1 MNSNL
6 LEIERKRRSI
16 YKLGKNLPISEDEII
31 NLISDIVKNAP
42 SAYNSQTGKIS
53 ILLNENHNDL
63 WNIVENTLKKKMGPD
78 RDFSKTKAKIDG
90 FKAAYGTILYFENKN
105 KVKELQETFS
115 SYADKF
121 PQYSQ
126 HSSAILQILIWLG
139 LAEQNIGANLQHYNP
154 IIDNEIKAKWDIPK
168 EFELVAQMPFGEI
181 LSPAGEKEFDNIDNR
196 IKIFR

>member
-16 YKLGKNLPISEDEII
+16 YGLGKNLPISEDEVLD
-31 NLISDIVKNAP
+31 LIADIVKNAP
-42 SAYNSQTGKIS
+42 SAYNSQTGKIAV
-53 ILLNENHNDL
+53 LLNENHDDF

-78 RDFSKTKAKIDG
+78 RDFSRTKAKIDG
-90 FKAAYGTILYFENKN
+90 FKASYGTILYFENKN
-105 KVKELQETFS
+105 KVKELQEAFS

-139 LAEQNIGANLQHYNP
+139 LAEQNVGANLQHYNP
-154 IIDNEIKAKWDIPK
+154 IIDEEVKSKWDIPE

-181 LSPAGEKEFDNIDNR
+181 LSPAGEKEFDPIGDR
-196 IKIFR
+196 IKIFK

>member
-42 SAYNSQTGKIS
+42 SAYNSQTGKIA
-53 ILLNENHNDL
+53 ILLNNNHDDL
-63 WNIVENTLKKKMGPD
+63 WNIIENTLKKKMGPD
-78 RDFSKTKAKIDG
+78 RDFSQTKAKMDG

-154 IIDNEIKAKWDIPK
+154 IIDNEVKAKWNIPK

-181 LSPAGEKEFDNIDNR
+181 LSPAGEKEFDPVDDR